1 MGDKKVLTEAE
12 AQRIAEKFLLAKY
25 YQSRIKFSVSQL
37 ITKDGRQIYE
47 MQGKITMK
55 SGGLLDRFFVDKS
68 SNTYDFKLEVDAQ
81 QGRVI
86 NYELT

>member
-1 MGDKKVLTEAE
+1 LLAVAE
-12 AQRIAEKFLLAKY
+12 AQRIAVKFLLAKY
-25 YQSRIKFSVSQL
+25 FQSRIKFSGSQL

-47 MQGKITMK
+47 MQGKIAMK
-55 SGGLLDRFFVDKS
+55 SGGLLDRFFIDKS
-68 SNTYDFKLEVDAQ
+68 SNTYDFKIEVDAQ

>member
-1 MGDKKVLTEAE
+1 MLTAAE
-12 AQRIAEKFLLAKY
+12 AQQIAEKFLLAKY
-25 YQSRIKFSVSQL
+25 FRSKINFRASQL
-37 ITKDGRQIYE
+37 ITKDARQIYQ

-55 SGGLLDRFFVDKS
+55 SGSLLDRFFVDKS
-68 SNTYDFKLEVDAQ
+68 SNTYDFKIEVDAQ

>member
-1 MGDKKVLTEAE
+1 MEDKKLLTEAE
-12 AQRIAEKFLLAKY
+12 AQQIAEEFLLAKY
-25 YQSRIKFSVSQL
+25 YKAGINFGVSQL

-47 MQGKITMK
+47 MEGKITMK
-55 SGGLLDRFFVDKS
+55 SRGLLARFFVDKS
-68 SNTYDFKLEVDAQ
+68 FDMYDFKIEVDAQ

>member
-1 MGDKKVLTEAE
+1 MLTEAE

-25 YQSRIKFSVSQL
+25 PQSRIKFSVSQL
-37 ITKDGRQIYE
+37 VTKDGRQIYE
-47 MQGKITMK
+47 MQGKIAMK
-55 SGGLLDRFFVDKS
+55 STGILDRFVLDKS
-68 SNTYDFKLEVDAQ
+68 SHTYDFKIEVDAQ